1 MTSAIPAL
9 ELADLHSWHGAL
21 PALKGLNLSVA
32 PGQAVSL
39 LCHDDFHRSALIGA
53 ILGLADRRE
62 GSMRIHGS
70 EAIHLPMERIYAL
83 GLGYSHPFPD
93 VLPSLSC
100 EENLLMPSEQGTC
113 LGGGLSLAEIYELFP
128 TLHEVKDHSSASLAA
143 EQRHLLALGR
153 ILRTGVNLIMLNKI
167 SEHLGPD
174 NLGLLS
180 QAISQLKAQRY
191 TLVLLERTQ
200 AYVERLV
207 DQCYALSEGQLFSS
221 EGSLP

>member
-1 MTSAIPAL
+1 MTSATPAL

-21 PALKGLNLSVA
+21 PALRGLSLSVA

-39 LCHDDFHRSALIGA
+39 LCYDDFHRSALIGA

-62 GSMRIHGS
+62 GSMRIHGT

-93 VLPSLSC
+93 ILPSLSC

-113 LGGGLSLAEIYELFP
+113 LGGGLLLAEIYELFP
-128 TLHEVKDHSSASLAA
+128 VLHELRHQPCAGLSS
-143 EQRHLLALGR
+143 ENRHLLALGR

-167 SEHLGPD
+167 SEHLGPA
-174 NLGLLS
+174 NLNMLS
-180 QAISQLKAQRY
+180 RAISQLKAQRY
-191 TLVLLERTQ
+191 SLVLLERTQ
-200 AYVERLV
+200 ACVARLV
-207 DQCYALSEGQLFSS
+207 DHCYAVHNGQVTP
-221 EGSLP
+221 GGA